1 MARPIDTQRQKARRM
16 HIIDAALTTFAQHG
30 YHGASTAKIC
40 DQAGI
45 SSGTFFHYFP
55 TKLDVLLAILKLGI
69 DETRKFGAALENA
82 TDPLAA
88 INCFISRTVSEAG
101 DWRLPGFA
109 QCVAGVMTI
118 PEIADAVAEDEQLQR
133 DLLIHWVAR
142 GISAGQFRSDLTAE
156 RITSWLL
163 LFTNGFIDRVAMDS
177 SFNTDQETQLLL
189 HDTVQRFICN

>member
-1 MARPIDTQRQKARRM
+1 GGSAAKMRERARFSRGT
-16 HIIDAALTTFAQHG
+16 ALH
-30 YHGASTAKIC
+30 
-40 DQAGI
+40 
-45 SSGTFFHYFP
+45 FFH

-142 GISAGQFRSDLTAE
+142 GISAG
-156 RITSWLL
+156 
-163 LFTNGFIDRVAMDS
+163 
-177 SFNTDQETQLLL
+177 
-189 HDTVQRFICN
+189 